1 MLNIGYILSQTQIR
15 ATVAFDHPTRQAS
28 ACVAVGREWW
38 SGYHVAPSMANWLNW
53 GRFLG
58 TSNLASRRQ
67 EQTGSDTVHR
77 RRGCWNAPCFGRA
90 KDASPA
96 GKAPAQIFCVTCRPG
111 KFSDARAPFGAKK
124 QLWDSC
130 VMSRRFKKGNWG
142 VCFQLSHNTFPTHA
156 LDFACRVSCPWA
168 FNPPPFFDLLV
179 EARGDDAPPPQP
191 PPSKTGDLTMWPMA
205 VKKVSQKKKVNKPK

>member
-1 MLNIGYILSQTQIR
+1 MLNIRYTDYHRLSQTQIR

-28 ACVAVGREWW
+28 ACVAVVGREWW

-58 TSNLASRRQ
+58 TSILASRRQ

-124 QLWDSC
+124 TTMRFMCHVKKIQEGQLRS
-130 VMSRRFKKGNWG
+130 V
-142 VCFQLSHNTFPTHA
+142 FPT
-156 LDFACRVSCPWA
+156 FAQHISYSCTW
-168 FNPPPFFDLLV
+168 FC
-179 EARGDDAPPPQP
+179 
-191 PPSKTGDLTMWPMA
+191 M
-205 VKKVSQKKKVNKPK
+205 